1 MIILEP
7 SPGIKKDTKLN
18 FDVISNLL
26 TTLLEYN
33 HKRSIKLFVKVH
45 KSRTKGVSYCSHV
58 DKHEFI
64 INLDMNNKN
73 RKYIFGSILHEI
85 RHCIQKQIFNYWP
98 VTTNMKTWRD
108 YWYSKEE
115 VDARKIEA
123 LTTHF
128 IKSYDAMVKMNS
140 IFKTKKMHKIEK

>member
-7 SPGIKKDTKLN
+7 SPGIKRDTKLN

-45 KSRTKGVSYCSHV
+45 KSRTKGVSFCSHI
-58 DKHEFI
+58 DKNEFL
-64 INLDMNNKN
+64 INLDMSKQS

-85 RHCIQKQIFNYWP
+85 RHCIQKHIFKYWP
-98 VTTNMKTWRD
+98 DTNYMKTWRD

-115 VDARKIEA
+115 KDARKIEA

-128 IKSYDAMVKMNS
+128 IKSYDTMIKMNS
-140 IFKTKKMHKIEK
+140 IFKAKKMYKIEK